1 MGPGLNC
8 VLQISTA
15 SFRSLDLS
23 RHCRAST
30 ASSRSQQLRAL
41 DLSGSRSQWA
51 RTSTA
56 CCRSQPR
63 ASDLSGR
70 CRTSTTSSR
79 SHWALP
85 DLNCEL
91 QISAAASAR
100 SQWALPAS
108 TPELQILVALDLNG
122 YCRTSTASSRSCWL
136 QILMGIAGPQYR
148 DLDFNGYCRT
158 STASS
163 RSQWH
168 YQALTASRLIEIW
181 SLQLRSDIPIWWKI
195 NINNN

>member
-1 MGPGLNC
+1 MRVSTFIRVTSLLPSSSSSSFLNC
-8 VLQISTA
+8 QLQISVGA
-15 SFRSLDLS
+15 AGPQPRALDLS
-23 RHCRAST
+23 RHCRTST

-51 RTSTA
+51 RASTA
-56 CCRSQPR
+56 CSRSQPR

-108 TPELQILVALDLNG
+108 TRELQILVALDLNG
-122 YCRTSTASSRSCWL
+122 YCRTSTASSRSWWL
-136 QILMGIAGPQYR
+136 QILMGIAGPQHR
-148 DLDFNGYCRT
+148 
-158 STASS
+158 
-163 RSQWH
+163 
-168 YQALTASRLIEIW
+168 EI
-181 SLQLRSDIPIWWKI
+181 
-195 NINNN
+195 